1 MTKNNWR
8 VSESEIKFIKKAIGN
23 KLTGK
28 YLIKFESDL
37 AKKFKTN
44 YAIAVNSGT
53 SALHTALY
61 ALGIR
66 AGDEVIVPPLTFS
79 ATAFAVIYLGAKPVF
94 ADVDIE
100 TFNICPKSIE
110 KKSTIKLKL

>member
-1 MTKNNWR
+1 MIKNNWR
-8 VSESEIKFIKKAIGN
+8 VSDNEIRYIKKAIKD

-28 YLIKFESDL
+28 YLIKFESEL
-37 AKKFKTN
+37 AKTFKTN

-61 ALGIR
+61 AMGIKS
-66 AGDEVIVPPLTFS
+66 GDEVIVPPLTFS

-94 ADVDIE
+94 ADIDIE
-100 TFNICPKSIE
+100 TFNICPKKVY
-110 KKSTIKLKL
+110 KKK